1 MIKFIDLFAGIGGI
15 RRGVVNALNRHG
27 IESRCVL
34 SSEIDERACETYE
47 LNYHEHPQGD
57 VRQITEVEP
66 FDLVL
71 AGFPCQPFSYAGKRQ
86 GFGDTRGTLFFE
98 VERLIEAYRPKAFLL
113 ENVRGL
119 YTHDEGRTFQT
130 IIDHLHALGYG
141 TYDLLLNSS
150 DFGVPQNRVRLYI
163 LGIRDAQPN
172 MTLVTN
178 LGAADSHAYRRQ
190 GPVYGRRRAVVADI
204 LEDNVDPKYICS
216 DRFQEMLHHAI
227 GDDLSILHGWR
238 MMDYRGGQSV
248 HSWDMGMRGE
258 CSDAEKRFMTL
269 LIQNRRHPEF
279 GRHQDGKKLTMEQI
293 RTFYHDD
300 DVEDV
305 AASLIAKG
313 YLKEEDGRYNPVCG
327 NMSFE
332 VFKYLD
338 PQSISITLTSS
349 DCNRLGVIQNNQ
361 ARHITPRECARLQG
375 FPDDFIV
382 NPNDKFAYKQFGNS
396 VSVPVIEAVF
406 NDFLE
411 HNLEQLGWLNEVHP
425 AQAVPNIVEA
435 KITKKPQY
443 KQLNFLDLFDQY
455 GFGNITVNEDEAE
468 YGHHKIDF
476 SQNVLVSYVKKDN
489 FEQFLDGTA
498 KIYYT
503 GKKFPST
510 VLLNKLY
517 YFMPYL
523 SGKGVRDLY
532 YIKAARL
539 GCRKE
544 GQVDED
550 KNDLRLVFE
559 IERVGQFFDDY
570 KKVKLEIWRA
580 FTDTTMSEISKLK

>member
-15 RRGVVNALNRHG
+15 RRGVVNALAQHG

-34 SSEIDERACETYE
+34 SSEIDEKACETYE

-57 VRQITEVEP
+57 VREITDVEP

-98 VERLIEAYRPKAFLL
+98 VERLIDKYRPKAFLL

-130 IIDHLHALGYG
+130 IMEHLHALGYG

-163 LGIRDAQPN
+163 LGIRDAEPN

-178 LGAADSHAYRRQ
+178 LGAVDSHAYRRNQ
-190 GPVYGRRRAVVADI
+190 QLDLFGGQNHAVVADI
-204 LEDNVDPKYICS
+204 LEEKVDPKYICS
-216 DRFQEMLHHAI
+216 GRFQQMLHSAV
-227 GDDLSILHGWR
+227 GEDLSILHGWR

-258 CSDAEKRFMTL
+258 CSDAEKNFMNL
-269 LIQNRRHPEF
+269 LIANRRHPEF

-300 DVEDV
+300 DAEQV
-305 AASLIAKG
+305 ATSLIQKG
-313 YLKEEDGRYNPVCG
+313 YLKVEEGKYSPVCG

-338 PQSISITLTSS
+338 PQSVSITLTSS

-382 NPNDKFAYKQFGNS
+382 NPSDKFAYKQFGNS

-406 NDFLE
+406 NDFLDN
-411 HNLEQLGWLNEVHP
+411 NLEELGW
-425 AQAVPNIVEA
+425 ARPNNHGNRRPYREA
-435 KITKKPQY
+435 IENAPMARAMVSE
-443 KQLNFLDLFDQY
+443 DVVVY
-455 GFGNITVNEDEAE
+455 G
-468 YGHHKIDF
+468 
-476 SQNVLVSYVKKDN
+476 
-489 FEQFLDGTA
+489 
-498 KIYYT
+498 
-503 GKKFPST
+503 
-510 VLLNKLY
+510 
-517 YFMPYL
+517 
-523 SGKGVRDLY
+523 RD
-532 YIKAARL
+532 
-539 GCRKE
+539 
-544 GQVDED
+544 V
-550 KNDLRLVFE
+550 
-559 IERVGQFFDDY
+559 
-570 KKVKLEIWRA
+570 
-580 FTDTTMSEISKLK
+580 